1 MTLAKATPSAA
12 SNARNH
18 PKRGLKKRRTQ
29 EQRSEATRGQL
40 IEAAIACLSELGYL
54 EATVAVVA
62 SRAGVS
68 RGAVQHHFGSRAD
81 LLTAVVDDLGLALS
95 RTKEISSDLPIRE
108 RVNESIDQ
116 AWQLLRSPHFRA
128 VVQVWLA
135 MQSDKAIFG
144 AVRAKVTHIEDE
156 LDKKWLRLFD
166 DVRLPTKQISMVRH
180 VVLAT
185 LRGLSLRNIYR
196 QEQAANA
203 AEIEMLKS
211 MVTAALTQRG

>member
-1 MTLAKATPSAA
+1 
-12 SNARNH
+12 
-18 PKRGLKKRRTQ
+18 
-29 EQRSEATRGQL
+29 
-40 IEAAIACLSELGYL
+40 
-54 EATVAVVA
+54 
-62 SRAGVS
+62 
-68 RGAVQHHFGSRAD
+68 
-81 LLTAVVDDLGLALS
+81 
-95 RTKEISSDLPIRE
+95 
-108 RVNESIDQ
+108 
-116 AWQLLRSPHFRA
+116 
-128 VVQVWLA
+128 

-166 DVRLPTKQISMVRH
+166 DVRLPSKQISMVRH

>member
-1 MTLAKATPSAA
+1 
-12 SNARNH
+12 
-18 PKRGLKKRRTQ
+18 
-29 EQRSEATRGQL
+29 
-40 IEAAIACLSELGYL
+40 
-54 EATVAVVA
+54 
-62 SRAGVS
+62 VS